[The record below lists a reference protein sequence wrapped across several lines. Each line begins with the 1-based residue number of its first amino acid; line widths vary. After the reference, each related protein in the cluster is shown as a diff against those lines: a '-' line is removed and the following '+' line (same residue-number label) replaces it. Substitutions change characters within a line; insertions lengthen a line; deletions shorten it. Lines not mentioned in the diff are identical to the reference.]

1 MDSVK
6 NYPIN
11 QTVNAP
17 VNPVEPINKTIKKT
31 KKRVQDK
38 LSFNTRTAGEE
49 IGCAISHGAASLTFL
64 AGTIL
69 MIVRCV
75 SLGKSPLTVF
85 AVAAF
90 GFGFLAVQP
99 PGRQLQQRR
108 RHNRASFL
116 YHTVT
121 DLKVKKT
128 LQVLDHCMIYVMICG
143 SYAPVCLG
151 MIKGVWGWAIWGVN
165 VACMILGI
173 VINLVDIHK
182 FYRLSQA
189 LYILMG
195 WMIVVG
201 AVQMIRAIPLSGLLY
216 LVAGGLLYTF
226 GIIFYKMK
234 DKKYMHLVFHLFVI
248 AGSIP
253 HFLFVLFYICR

>member
-6 NYPIN
+6 DYPIN

-17 VNPVEPINKTIKKT
+17 VNPVEPIKKTIKKT

-49 IGCAISHGAASLTFL
+49 IGCAISHGAASLAFL

-69 MIVRCV
+69 MIVRSV

-90 GFGFLAVQP
+90 GFGFLAVYTT
-99 PGRQLQQRR
+99 
-108 RHNRASFL
+108 SFL

-182 FYRLSQA
+182 FYRLSQT

>member
-17 VNPVEPINKTIKKT
+17 VNPVEPIKKTIKKT

-49 IGCAISHGAASLTFL
+49 IGCAISHGAASLAFL

-90 GFGFLAVQP
+90 GFGFLAVYTT
-99 PGRQLQQRR
+99 
-108 RHNRASFL
+108 SFL
-116 YHTVT
+116 YHTGRFR
-121 DLKVKKT
+121 DL
-128 LQVLDHCMIYVMICG
+128 
-143 SYAPVCLG
+143 
-151 MIKGVWGWAIWGVN
+151 
-165 VACMILGI
+165 
-173 VINLVDIHK
+173 
-182 FYRLSQA
+182 
-189 LYILMG
+189 
-195 WMIVVG
+195 
-201 AVQMIRAIPLSGLLY
+201 
-216 LVAGGLLYTF
+216 
-226 GIIFYKMK
+226 
-234 DKKYMHLVFHLFVI
+234 
-248 AGSIP
+248 P
-253 HFLFVLFYICR
+253 H